1 VTPGASCPIV
11 LALVVVVVI
20 DLLRWQTQRGEDE
33 HENDWGGRVR
43 LRPSRG
49 FLGRL
54 ADRRDPLRNWST
66 IDRGNTWGFMS

>member
-1 VTPGASCPIV
+1 VTPSASCPIV

-33 HENDWGGRVR
+33 HEHDWGGRVR
-43 LRPSRG
+43 LRPNRG

-54 ADRRDPLRNWST
+54 AHRRDPNGIGRP
-66 IDRGNTWGFMS
+66 IDPGN